1 MPDKNS
7 IITATDRPRYLQP
20 GKQILKMLKNA
31 ILRSIMKIA
40 LVIFAKQAGKALSR
54 VLITGY
60 NDKHE
65 P

>member
-1 MPDKNS
+1 MPDKNGF
-7 IITATDRPRYLQP
+7 ITATYRPRYLQP

-40 LVIFAKQAGKALSR
+40 LAIFAKQAGKALSR

-60 NDKHE
+60 NDKQE